1 MRKADMTEKKIARI
15 IEKREKKKFISQ
27 LQTMAEKEG
36 HIPPMPFLLLRKTA
50 RPFHYAG
57 GVYCGVLL
65 GLMSVLV
72 SFFISLLLNL

>member
-1 MRKADMTEKKIARI
+1 MTEKKLTGI
-15 IEKREKKKFISQ
+15 IEKREKKKFLSR

-50 RPFHYAG
+50 RPLHYAG

-72 SFFISLLLNL
+72 SFFIATLLLNL